1 MNRGAITL
9 LCAVLTGCAGTG
21 LRYAAADLRSRL
33 PAKTA
38 VLPFDNESV
47 NMRGAGQVRGLV
59 EEALGG
65 RGWALADRRAVD
77 ETLQRLGVSDGGQLG
92 ALDPKRLGA
101 ELGVSGLIYG
111 TLEEFTFQ
119 NVGFVR
125 RRVVRLSL
133 KLVEASTGE
142 RLWEASGEDD
152 TGRVALERRQ
162 AGRSFLEGVVEQA
175 AETALGVPLLKES
188 RAAVEKTV
196 ATLAG
201 RL

>member
-1 MNRGAITL
+1 MNRGGSVILSAL
-9 LCAVLTGCAGTG
+9 LTGCAGTG
-21 LRYAAADLRSRL
+21 LRYAAPDLGARL
-33 PAKTA
+33 PAKAA

-47 NMRGAGQVRGLV
+47 NLSGAAQVRRLV
-59 EEALGG
+59 EEALAM
-65 RGWALADRRAVD
+65 RGWALADRASVDAV
-77 ETLQRLGVSDGGQLG
+77 LKRLGVSDGGQLG

-101 ELGVSGLIYG
+101 ELGVAGLVYG

-152 TGRVALERRQ
+152 TGRVALERRR
-162 AGRSFLEGVVEQA
+162 AGRSFLEGVIEQA
-175 AETALGVPLLKES
+175 AETAQGAPLLKES